1 MLEDVVVG
9 SRPLLAQDWLVW
21 PDLDRIVALIATRYR
36 VNPDDIP
43 DLVQEV
49 RLTIWKAG
57 ENRAVNA
64 TWIFKVVAS
73 RILDHVRAQAR
84 NCSFEFTGVPEDLP
98 ESSCDGAE
106 LVHLLRARLSR
117 LPRTLRRFCDLR
129 FAKDLSQREIA
140 REMHLSRSSVRWLER
155 RSRRE
160 LTGSPA

>member
-1 MLEDVVVG
+1 M
-9 SRPLLAQDWLVW
+9 LAQDWLVW
-21 PDLDRIVALIATRYR
+21 EDLNRIVALIASRHR

-73 RILDHVRAQAR
+73 RVLDHVRAQASHR
-84 NCSFEFTGVPEDLP
+84 SFEFTGVPEDLP

-106 LVHLLRARLSR
+106 LAHLLRARLCR
-117 LPRTLRRFCDLR
+117 LPQTLQLFCHLR
-129 FAKDLSQREIA
+129 FGQDMSQREIA

-160 LTGSPA
+160 LIGSLA